1 MKTAHLKGIKL
12 SHMYNVF
19 TKEESF
25 PVDLRFG
32 LKDIS
37 LADFLKT
44 YLPNLMKSKPR
55 HLKDKEDMSYLE
67 YLEQGYENIDTKEY
81 VGDGEVFIAC
91 ELKNNFIDTMNTLK
105 DHFRRTPDIHVC
117 IDTLTHR
124 LPTTPADK
132 KKLDINLYENRIKEL
147 GYVVVVMSP
156 WNNISFFRRTA
167 VLFEL
172 YSAIKHS
179 CKVDVA
185 LSFKEKERLIARVQ
199 SGGVKIIQEA
209 LEWID
214 FAKSESKFES
224 LQTLVQKSVK
234 PYDVAN
240 LAIINVVRDCLTS
253 ISNSSEYDIQP
264 NEYTKDISALRLTM
278 KLTEDLLKWERRVL
292 SLDSNC
298 VSFGEAH
305 LADLYEALR
314 LLIFCN
320 EKAVLE
326 KNPDSNDI
334 EFLNKDVFKAV
345 MAEVGVKN
353 QSIFSIYSDVIAGVL
368 GKRHPMSLKFHDLH
382 IYSLFLSTHLAE
394 EKHDAF
400 HDPKA
405 YAELQEAKLQ
415 EAEDKLYQLMMLW
428 ESEIDNIK
436 IDGTTS
442 IITFKTALPES
453 YYRYMYKSKN
463 SKLLLL
469 CLNNTEYGGAWRI
482 TWIGISR
489 TMVRCVCTSVRI
501 ASDDIPKTVG
511 MKFDWE
517 MGETFKRRLTIG
529 TMVMANFKGLG
540 TWFPGKITSV
550 NLNGSY
556 GVQYDDRRKED
567 NVSATFV
574 GVKLSTATY
583 DKFVYLQKR
592 RNPPESKKGKNWFP
606 QRAFFAPIP
615 KLFCSCTDYT
625 LLGVDLVKQT
635 FQADAVFEFRLN
647 EIGKDLDCERYV
659 QEYLSRY
666 GFDLNTTI
674 DFRDEIISGSGSK
687 ATVEQFIL
695 YNESSSKS
703 FMYDY
708 TIQWRKQSEYTAN
721 GLELRNFPFDQQKLS
736 LSISLN
742 SSKLH
747 IEMEIDDKF
756 KVDDSEP
763 CLYKLK
769 EKRIQAEIL
778 KNGNEEELFGKEYTM
793 MFYDRDSKKPWMS
806 LKEKKSQWQVNYF
819 IFVQRR
825 FSFYVYST
833 VLPMVRSYPSG

>member
-1 MKTAHLKGIKL
+1 MKIAPLKGIKL

-19 TKEESF
+19 TKKESF
-25 PVDLRFG
+25 PDDLRFG
-32 LKDIS
+32 LKYIT
-37 LADFLKT
+37 LAEFLET
-44 YLPNLMKSKPR
+44 YLPNLMKSKPPNP
-55 HLKDKEDMSYLE
+55 KDVSYSV
-67 YLEQGYENIDTKEY
+67 YLEQGYDTKEY
-81 VGDGEVFIAC
+81 VGEGEVFIAC
-91 ELKNNFIDTMNTLK
+91 ERKNNFIDTMNTLK

-117 IDTLTHR
+117 IDTLTHSV
-124 LPTTPADK
+124 PKTPAGD
-132 KKLDINLYENRIKEL
+132 LDINLYESRIKEL

-167 VLFEL
+167 VLFEV
-172 YSAIKHS
+172 YSAIKNS

-185 LSFKEKERLIARVQ
+185 LSLKEKERLIERVQ

-214 FAKSESKFES
+214 FAKSESKFKS
-224 LQTLVQKSVK
+224 LQELVQESVK
-234 PYDVAN
+234 PHDVAN

-278 KLTEDLLKWERRVL
+278 KETKDLKGKLLNWERMIL
-292 SLDSNC
+292 SLDSNRA
-298 VSFGEAH
+298 SFGEAH
-305 LADLYEALR
+305 LAGLYEALK

-326 KNPDSNDI
+326 RNPDSNDI

-400 HDPKA
+400 HEPKVDA
-405 YAELQEAKLQ
+405 KLQEEKLQ

-436 IDGTTS
+436 MDGTTS
-442 IITFKTALPES
+442 TITFKTALPLS

-469 CLNNTEYGGAWRI
+469 CLNNTKYGGAWRI

-501 ASDDIPKTVG
+501 ASDDIPKTVN

-540 TWFPGKITSV
+540 TWFRGEITSV
-550 NLNGSY
+550 NLNGTY

-567 NVSATFV
+567 NVSAAFV

-592 RNPPESKKGKNWFP
+592 RNPPKSENGKKWFP

-635 FQADAVFEFRLN
+635 FQADAVFEFRLK
-647 EIGKDLDCERYV
+647 EIGKDLDCERFV

-674 DFRDEIISGSGSK
+674 DFRDEIISGSGRK
-687 ATVEQFIL
+687 ATGEQFIL
-695 YNESSSKS
+695 YDESSSKS

-721 GLELRNFPFDQQKLS
+721 GLELHNFPFDQQKLS

-747 IEMEIDDKF
+747 IEMGIDEKF

-769 EKRIQAEIL
+769 EKQIQAEML
-778 KNGNEEELFGKEYTM
+778 EKGNEEELFGKEYTK
-793 MFYDRDSKKPWMS
+793 MFYDRDSKKPWME
-806 LKEKKSQWQVNYF
+806 LKEKKSRWQVNCF